1 MPLSAHASTY
11 GTFLTEFDKFSC
23 YGGQVVQNKDFNFY
37 VGAVLKGEYKKR
49 SMTVESLAD
58 TTGIPY
64 STLRK
69 KFAGDS
75 PILVSEVV
83 ILAKTIGISPAQVLT
98 EAETMLGQQQG
109 KDSQASM
116 SAPSSTTNDIDTKRK
131 QNEARAMT
139 TEQIEKT
146 KHAATRDPEM
156 DNDEPN

>member
-1 MPLSAHASTY
+1 MPVSAHASTY
-11 GTFLTEFDKFSC
+11 GTFLTEFDNFSC
-23 YGGQVVQNKDFNFY
+23 YGGQVAQNKDFNFY

-58 TTGIPY
+58 TTDIPY

-83 ILAKTIGISPAQVLT
+83 VISKAIGIPPAQVLT

-109 KDSQASM
+109 NASRASM
-116 SAPSSTTNDIDTKRK
+116 SAPSATTNDIDTKRK
-131 QNEARAMT
+131 QNEARSMT
-139 TEQIEKT
+139 TKQIEMT
-146 KHAATRDPEM
+146 QHAATRDPEM

>member
-1 MPLSAHASTY
+1 SAHASTY
-11 GTFLTEFDKFSC
+11 GTFLTGFDNFSC
-23 YGGQVVQNKDFNFY
+23 YGGQVAQNKDFNFY

-49 SMTVESLAD
+49 SMTVESLAE

-83 ILAKTIGISPAQVLT
+83 MLAKAIGITPGQVLT
-98 EAETMLGQQQG
+98 EAETMLGQQQEN
-109 KDSQASM
+109 ASRV
-116 SAPSSTTNDIDTKRK
+116 SVVGSTTNDIDTKRK
-131 QNEARAMT
+131 QNEARSMS

-146 KHAATRDPEM
+146 K
-156 DNDEPN
+156 